1 MENKSLPFV
10 SIITPAYN
18 AMPFLKTTIE
28 NVLNQDY
35 PNLEHI
41 VFDGGSKDNS
51 VEILKS
57 YSHPF
62 MVKFIN
68 SFQDKRRL
76 YLLFELIYG

>member
-1 MENKSLPFV
+1 MKIMKKSF
-10 SIITPAYN
+10 I
-18 AMPFLKTTIE
+18 LKF
-28 NVLNQDY
+28 N
-35 PNLEHI
+35 HI
-41 VFDGGSKDNS
+41 QHVKD
-51 VEILKS
+51 ELMILKS